1 VSSGDALLS
10 VGIDVLVIY
19 GLVVYGDR
27 LDRRGAPA

>member
-1 VSSGDALLS
+1 VSSGDALLI

-19 GLVVYGDR
+19 GLAAYGDR